1 MREGQGRIASSVE
14 DLWEE
19 QPPRCMYNGESRTA
33 EMSSISMW
41 LRIVGSGEATLPVQ
55 QLIISSWVESGWGI
69 FSPSLTQRGA
79 PFMALRSFKISAMQ
93 TKTSQDL

>member
-1 MREGQGRIASSVE
+1 
-14 DLWEE
+14 
-19 QPPRCMYNGESRTA
+19 
-33 EMSSISMW
+33 MSSISIW
-41 LRIVGSGEATLPVQ
+41 LRIAGSGEATLPVQ

-93 TKTSQDL
+93 TKTSQDP